1 MCNTHKNGHLSER
14 KGMGSLP
21 KGEWVDNEFQ
31 RGRTHDK
38 EKLLCQIEMPWNA
51 SIFPSRRDYLFF
63 GGCAKVQRPEK
74 MGIFLRRR
82 DELGDMEEPVSW
94 ADSQR
99 RRRRSFILETTD
111 FHLVPKS
118 NDTVEFMN
126 YAVS

>member
-38 EKLLCQIEMPWNA
+38 EKLLCQMEMHWKA

-74 MGIFLRRR
+74 WEFFW
-82 DELGDMEEPVSW
+82 EEGMSW
-94 ADSQR
+94 VIWESQWAGR
-99 RRRRSFILETTD
+99 IPKGGWHRSFILETTD
-111 FHLVPKS
+111 IHLVPKR
-118 NDTVEFMN
+118 NDSVEFKK
-126 YAVS
+126 YAV